1 VSLAQVVLNLLKICM
16 LVSSVTSQ
24 SSSNTIADELKKN
37 ESLDSKEKRVAKEKK
52 KCLNMVEMA
61 LGSI

>member
-52 KCLNMVEMA
+52 KCLNMVERA

>member
-1 VSLAQVVLNLLKICM
+1 MSLAQVVLNLLKICM
-16 LVSSVTSQ
+16 LVSSVMSQ
-24 SSSNTIADELKKN
+24 SSSNTIANELKKN

-52 KCLNMVEMA
+52 KCLNMVERA